1 MLVRAVMSHFRRLQ
15 EECLGPARV
24 SALLRTGSESLNP
37 PVYLLSP
44 LRPSTDHDS
53 TSVQAHGHPEAPR
66 HGRLRVCVR
75 AVASVCVGGL
85 DGPMCH
91 RFIGSSGLYLVSSFK
106 NDPFTWSL
114 QSHTHSCKFT
124 EQLRGHLQPVCVN
137 VTIVSSANDQ
147 NPVFFPPLSQ
157 TNDPERT
164 TPLSCAAVWIFPH
177 LLCVCFFVAL
187 ANTTL
192 AHILRRLFF
201 HFTRP
206 NNGL

>member
-1 MLVRAVMSHFRRLQ
+1 M
-15 EECLGPARV
+15 
-24 SALLRTGSESLNP
+24 
-37 PVYLLSP
+37 
-44 LRPSTDHDS
+44 
-53 TSVQAHGHPEAPR
+53 QAHGHPKAPR
-66 HGRLRVCVR
+66 HGRLLVCVC

-85 DGPMCH
+85 NGPMRH

-147 NPVFFPPLSQ
+147 NPVFFHHFLKQTTLSE
-157 TNDPERT
+157 PRRCRAR
-164 TPLSCAAVWIFPH
+164 PYGFSPH

-192 AHILRRLFF
+192 AHILRRHFF
-201 HFTRP
+201 FTSQGQTMDSDSYQRCTISI
-206 NNGL
+206 L